1 MRAAAD
7 LEDATEKHP
16 VTPGAILP
24 AREML
29 GDLLRELN
37 QSPLALKEYETVLKS
52 SPNRFNSVY
61 GVARSRELSGDHK
74 KARAYYAKLV
84 ALGNQSDGSRPELQQ
99 ARKYLTKR

>member
-29 GDLLRELN
+29 GDLLNELN
-37 QSPLALKEYETVLKS
+37 QPVQALKEYENALES
-52 SPNRFNSVY
+52 SPNRFNSIY
-61 GVARSRELSGDHK
+61 GVARSAELSGDHK
-74 KARAYYAKLV
+74 KARTYYEKLV
-84 ALGNQSDGSRPELQQ
+84 ILGNQSDGSRQELQQ
-99 ARKYLTKR
+99 ARRYLAKR